1 MSSANKSDTG
11 EEQTFV
17 CGVEG
22 CNWSAKKRSSRAHHE
37 RFCRLGFGRQPHRRA
52 IDKKLAGNSDEEN
65 LADWQALLAMSPP
78 QQQNVQQT
86 QAQQLHQQQQPQQQ
100 QQGQQGQQQQQGDRN
115 RAPPT
120 TEHAAV
126 TAPLQAPPAQ
136 PSRQTTFPYP
146 TDASQPRRHFTAGAG
161 VGTFTDPTTGRA
173 NTALIYEHSALL
185 YPTPRHHHIRV
196 TSLQLAGIDTNNENI
211 TATTVTYFRAAL
223 FLMPQPSTL
232 TFDVRAPPPSDP
244 ERFVYADLKARLEYA
259 WMRKEAGEAWVGMR
273 GGQTGR
279 GGGPGA
285 GGGGIVVEPA
295 ERAEEGGEGDGE
307 GEGEV
312 KGEGDGEVV
321 EEEIRFING
330 IRVADGRDN
339 DNIPYSVGLPEF
351 AQRLAVVGPMGR
363 SLDEAVE
370 GLKRVLESCVVEK
383 LVNG

>member
-1 MSSANKSDTG
+1 MN
-11 EEQTFV
+11 
-17 CGVEG
+17 
-22 CNWSAKKRSSRAHHE
+22 
-37 RFCRLGFGRQPHRRA
+37 
-52 IDKKLAGNSDEEN
+52 
-65 LADWQALLAMSPP
+65 
-78 QQQNVQQT
+78 
-86 QAQQLHQQQQPQQQ
+86 
-100 QQGQQGQQQQQGDRN
+100 RN

-120 TEHAAV
+120 TEHAAI
-126 TAPLQAPPAQ
+126 TAPLQPPAQ

-196 TSLQLAGIDTNNENI
+196 TSLRLAGIDATNDNDI
-211 TATTVTYFRAAL
+211 TATTVTYYRAAL

-244 ERFVYADLKARLEYA
+244 ERFVYADLTARLEYA

-273 GGQTGR
+273 R
-279 GGGPGA
+279 GGGAVPE
-285 GGGGIVVEPA
+285 GIVVEPA
-295 ERAEEGGEGDGE
+295 EATAEEGDGE
-307 GEGEV
+307 DEGEV
-312 KGEGDGEVV
+312 KGEGDGEGG

-351 AQRLAVVGPMGR
+351 AQRLAVVGPTGR

-370 GLKRVLESCVVEK
+370 GLKRVLEGCVVEK